1 MAIGSATTVVE
12 INGVHYE
19 VEETSYGFRLVS
31 ERDRVYDVT
40 LTDRGTWE
48 CNCPSFVYRDHASL
62 VGCKHAQKLRSE
74 GFLKSHR
81 ETSKMG
87 ATAERR
93 S

>member
-1 MAIGSATTVVE
+1 MAIGSTTAVIE

-48 CNCPSFVYRDHASL
+48 CNCPSFVDRDHASL
-62 VGCKHAQKLRSE
+62 VGCKHVCSLRNR
-74 GFLKSHR
+74 GFLASHR
-81 ETSKMG
+81 KT
-87 ATAERR
+87 R
-93 S
+93 SY